1 MCVLKF
7 CLFDLLLVITKMIN
21 LSLETG
27 TVEDVLKEALLIP
40 LLKKVNSDFE
50 VFSNFRRISNLMF
63 TSKLIE
69 KAAAHQLTSYT
80 LNNDLGEV
88 FQSAYKKLHSTETT
102 LRRVQNDILRAIDS
116 RRSVLLDLLDLSAA
130 FDTVDHSI
138 LLQRLSHRSG
148 IKSKALS

>member
-1 MCVLKF
+1 
-7 CLFDLLLVITKMIN
+7 
-21 LSLETG
+21 
-27 TVEDVLKEALLIP
+27 
-40 LLKKVNSDFE
+40 
-50 VFSNFRRISNLMF
+50 MF

-88 FQSAYKKLHSTETT
+88 FQSAYKKLHSTETA
-102 LRRVQNDILRAIDS
+102 LLRVQNDILRPIDS
-116 RRSVLLDLLDLSAA
+116 RRSVLLVLLDLSAA

-138 LLQRLSHRSG
+138 LLQRLSHRFG

>member
-7 CLFDLLLVITKMIN
+7 SLFDLLPVITKMIN

-50 VFSNFRRISNLMF
+50 VFSNFRPISNLMF

-88 FQSAYKKLHSTETT
+88 FQSAYKKLHSTETA
-102 LRRVQNDILRAIDS
+102 LLRVQNDILRAIDS
-116 RRSVLLDLLDLSAA
+116 RRSVLLVLLDLSAV
-130 FDTVDHSI
+130 FDIVYHSI
-138 LLQRLSHRSG
+138 LLQRLSHRFG

>member
-1 MCVLKF
+1 M
-7 CLFDLLLVITKMIN
+7 ITKMIN

-50 VFSNFRRISNLMF
+50 VFCNFRPISNLMF

-102 LRRVQNDILRAIDS
+102 LLRVQNDILRAIDS
-116 RRSVLLDLLDLSAA
+116 RRSVLLANGLLDLSAA

-138 LLQRLSHRSG
+138 LLQRLSHRFG

>member
-7 CLFDLLLVITKMIN
+7 CLFDLLPVITKMIN

-27 TVEDVLKEALLIP
+27 SVEDVLKEALLIP

-50 VFSNFRRISNLMF
+50 VFSDFRPISNVMF

-80 LNNDLGEV
+80 LNDQGEV

-102 LRRVQNDILRAIDS
+102 FFRVQNDILRAIDS
-116 RRSVLLDLLDLSAA
+116 RRSVLFVLLDLSAA

-138 LLQRLSHRSG
+138 LLQRLSHRFG